1 MTEWLLV
8 LGVVLTTIAGDVLQA
23 REMQMHTRAGMTE
36 TASAFFRRP
45 MLIVSIACMALSFGA
60 FLALLRVADL
70 SFAVPATAA
79 SFVFETALA
88 QWYLKERVNA
98 RRWVASLLVAAGV
111 ALLAL

>member
-1 MTEWLLV
+1 LTQWLLV
-8 LGVVLTTIAGDVLQA
+8 LAVVLTTIGGDLLQA
-23 REMQMHTRAGMTE
+23 REMQMHRRAGMVQ

-45 MLIVSIACMALSFGA
+45 MLIASIACMALSFGA

-88 QWYLKERVNA
+88 QWYLRERVNA
-98 RRWVASLLVAAGV
+98 RRWAASLLVAAGV

>member
-1 MTEWLLV
+1 LTQWLLV
-8 LGVVLTTIAGDVLQA
+8 FAVVLTTIGGDLLQA
-23 REMQMHTRAGMTE
+23 REMQSHHQAGMAS
-36 TASAFFRRP
+36 TAVAFFRRP
-45 MLIVSIACMALSFGA
+45 MLMASIVCMALSFGA

-88 QWYLKERVNA
+88 RWYLGERVNG

>member
-1 MTEWLLV
+1 MTQWLLV
-8 LGVVLTTIAGDVLQA
+8 LGVVLTTIGGDLLQA
-23 REMQMHTRAGMTE
+23 REMQAHTRAGMGA
-36 TASAFFRRP
+36 TALAFFRRP
-45 MLIVSIACMALSFGA
+45 MLIASIVCMALSFGA

-88 QWYLKERVNA
+88 RWYLGERVNG
-98 RRWVASLLVAAGV
+98 RRWTASFLVAAGV